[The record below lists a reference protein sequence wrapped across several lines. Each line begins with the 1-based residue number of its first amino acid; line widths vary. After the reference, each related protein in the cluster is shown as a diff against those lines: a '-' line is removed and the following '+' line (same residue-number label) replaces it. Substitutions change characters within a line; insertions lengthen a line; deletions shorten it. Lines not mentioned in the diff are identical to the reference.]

1 MNVTQAVQ
9 KLSHDDEAERDRALQ
24 VLMADK
30 QGAIHALVASLQ
42 GPLSSKALPRMVKL
56 LAAFEAHAAVSV
68 LLDLLER
75 GTPGYDDRAAI
86 AQALGELATPK
97 HATDPRLRRHALT
110 LSRELLAPTRA
121 AVLPLLLLVGDEAC
135 DERLKIMAAL
145 DADPEVKR
153 RARDALIELRN
164 RRHTTSLTSSP
175 SPSPSSSPSSPS
187 SPSPSP
193 SSSSPSLSSPSPSVS
208 AAIPAGS
215 MAIDFAALMSSSSG
229 TLPVT
234 QHPPIPAG
242 GLAFD
247 FEAMVKQMVK
257 QQAAAPPSTTAA
269 PAPLDPTESL
279 LRRLRNPRWAERA
292 LAIEEVVARGSA
304 IVPLL
309 VERLGPD
316 TQARMGICL
325 ALTRLQATEAA
336 SALLMVATSAA
347 HTSEERDVQAVAL
360 KALANSLTG
369 AEEGISGPLLPLLRS
384 PDPFVRAGAIVC
396 LGRLADRVG
405 ARAATLLL
413 ASDPDEEVRKAAAI
427 AVSESVR
434 EDHEDLVA
442 PLLATLTAVPRPSAE
457 GQEAILIALARIEVT
472 QVALK
477 VRIRHS
483 VRPLVFG
490 FTAAQRRLAIT
501 VLESCYSEE
510 DPPPVWVVED
520 VLDRIADP
528 APETRLVA
536 ASFVARFLPA
546 GFSHAVD
553 RLEDALDRGERAV
566 SLLAL
571 EALRRHDTPL
581 AQAALSAVAD
591 VDADQDVKDR
601 AQTLLFGFQARS
613 TEWTSSAN
621 VQSPALAAPSPSP
634 STPSARGGAAAL
646 PHKAGGRV
654 RPAGSSAQVVV
665 AKDGDA
671 AGGAVVFVDDVTRPL
686 AARLLAVTA
695 AQAAGQLDDEGVRIA
710 RRRILEQL

>member
-9 KLSHDDEAERDRALQ
+9 KLSHDDEAERDQALQ

-193 SSSSPSLSSPSPSVS
+193 SSSPSPSLSVS

-247 FEAMVKQMVK
+247 FEAMVKQMAK
-257 QQAAAPPSTTAA
+257 QQAAAPPSTSAA

-309 VERLGPD
+309 VERLGLD

-336 SALLMVATSAA
+336 SALLMVATSVA

-654 RPAGSSAQVVV
+654 RPAGSSAEVVV

-671 AGGAVVFVDDVTRPL
+671 AGGAVVFVDDVKRPL

-695 AQAAGQLDDEGVRIA
+695 AQDAGQLDDEGVRIA

>member
-654 RPAGSSAQVVV
+654 RPAGSSAEVVV

>member
-9 KLSHDDEAERDRALQ
+9 KLSHDDEAERDQALQ

-164 RRHTTSLTSSP
+164 RRHTTSPSPSP
-175 SPSPSSSPSSPS
+175 SPSPSSSSSSSPS

-193 SSSSPSLSSPSPSVS
+193 SSSPSPSLSVS

-247 FEAMVKQMVK
+247 FEAMVKQMAK
-257 QQAAAPPSTTAA
+257 QQAAAPPSTSAA

-309 VERLGPD
+309 VERLGLD

-336 SALLMVATSAA
+336 SALLMVATSVA

-654 RPAGSSAQVVV
+654 RPAGSSAEVVV

-671 AGGAVVFVDDVTRPL
+671 AGGAVVFVDDVKRPL